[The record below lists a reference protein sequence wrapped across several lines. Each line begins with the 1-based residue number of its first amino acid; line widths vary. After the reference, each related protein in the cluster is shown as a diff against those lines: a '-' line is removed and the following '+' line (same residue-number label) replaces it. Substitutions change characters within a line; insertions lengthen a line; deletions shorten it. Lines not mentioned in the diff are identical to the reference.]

1 MCGKIDNLKRRIK
14 MKAYFISP
22 LRRLG
27 LTTISLLLVLA
38 LLAASAPAAA
48 LAAPLS
54 VTCAKNYV
62 VQSGDTLSKIAV
74 TYKLTV
80 AELAAA
86 NNLKEPYTLFV
97 GQQLC
102 IPGTAT
108 TTTSTTSTAT
118 TSGPVTAE
126 FDKNTVTLKFT
137 GLTKNHGYVVKA
149 AKVERGTLEWL
160 KFGKFKSDKKG
171 NASVTLKVPKRYRD
185 ATYLQICAKDLIN
198 DKVFCARFRRTISG
212 PIS

>member
-1 MCGKIDNLKRRIK
+1 
-14 MKAYFISP
+14 MKAYFTSP

-54 VTCAKNYV
+54 VTCARNYV

-74 TYKLTV
+74 TYNLTV

-86 NNLKEPYTLFV
+86 NNLKEPYTLYV

-102 IPGTAT
+102 IPGSTTT
-108 TTTSTTSTAT
+108 TTTSTTSTST
-118 TSGPVTAE
+118 TSGPITAE
-126 FDKNTVTLKFT
+126 FDKNTVRLKFT
-137 GLTKNHGYVVKA
+137 DLTKNHGYAVKA

-160 KFGKFKSDKKG
+160 KFGKFKSDKNGK
-171 NASVTLKVPKRYRD
+171 ASITLKLPKRFRD

-198 DKVFCARFRRTISG
+198 DKVVCARFRRTISG